1 MSSFLIVHHNVAGG
15 QDNVQLQLL
24 DGLKGVIA
32 DQGQVVLANL
42 NSQYEKEERQVG
54 GNGFPVNDNVRLSW
68 VRLGYV

>member
-24 DGLKGVIA
+24 DGLEGVVA

-42 NSQYEKEERQVG
+42 NSQYEEEERQVSC
-54 GNGFPVNDNVRLSW
+54 NGFPVNE
-68 VRLGYV
+68 YV